1 MIHETSVPELLL
13 AEEEGSAL
21 LPVLCRSGY
30 RVLALFDPPA
40 DRLGRRSCD
49 FSDAALIGCT
59 AAPQPDDLPARC
71 ARVAAFRPA
80 AFGIGDAER
89 GGEYGWL
96 RYRADE
102 ALHLSAGERCI
113 LTGCLDDLQ
122 REALRPT
129 DRYCRCI
136 LGRLV
141 RRTLDYA
148 TRFRERQFITRELEN
163 RALLADYR
171 DFLDRY
177 LSSGRMPLCGTP
189 DPVLCASRL
198 HLSEAYF
205 TDLLRFETGHTP
217 ESYFER
223 IRLDT
228 ARRLLLNTAKP
239 IDRIAA
245 ELGYPSIRHLYRL
258 LRRIYGIAPDACKR

>member
-1 MIHETSVPELLL
+1 MRLLR
-13 AEEEGSAL
+13 
-21 LPVLCRSGY
+21 CR
-30 RVLALFDPPA
+30 P
-40 DRLGRRSCD
+40 DRLYGGTATRRPACPLCPGRS
-49 FSDAALIGCT
+49 I
-59 AAPQPDDLPARC
+59 PARSLRHRRC
-71 ARVAAFRPA
+71 GA
-80 AFGIGDAER
+80 
-89 GGEYGWL
+89 GGEYSWL

-102 ALHLSAGERCI
+102 ALHLSAGEQCI

-141 RRTLDYA
+141 
-148 TRFRERQFITRELEN
+148 RERQFITRELEN

-189 DPVLCASRL
+189 DPALCAGRL

-217 ESYFER
+217 ESYFQR
-223 IRLDT
+223 VRLDT
-228 ARRLLLNTAKP
+228 ARRLLLNTVKP

-245 ELGYPSIRHLYRL
+245 ELGYPSVRHLYRL

>member
-89 GGEYGWL
+89 GGG
-96 RYRADE
+96 
-102 ALHLSAGERCI
+102 
-113 LTGCLDDLQ
+113 
-122 REALRPT
+122 
-129 DRYCRCI
+129 
-136 LGRLV
+136 
-141 RRTLDYA
+141 
-148 TRFRERQFITRELEN
+148 
-163 RALLADYR
+163 
-171 DFLDRY
+171 
-177 LSSGRMPLCGTP
+177 
-189 DPVLCASRL
+189 
-198 HLSEAYF
+198 
-205 TDLLRFETGHTP
+205 
-217 ESYFER
+217 
-223 IRLDT
+223 IRL
-228 ARRLLLNTAKP
+228 APLPCRRGASSVG
-239 IDRIAA
+239 RGAV
-245 ELGYPSIRHLYRL
+245 
-258 LRRIYGIAPDACKR
+258 